1 MNSALLYFVK
11 RPKVTEVTFK
21 QTSLTFLPKFS
32 GEDLGSTWSRAK
44 MTQILIK
51 CELQSPEH
59 QLRGR
64 DPGLSHEELWLDLR
78 FPPKAE
84 APPVGDGGVQK

>member
-1 MNSALLYFVK
+1 MPYCTLLKDLGSQKSCSKDIF
-11 RPKVTEVTFK
+11 
-21 QTSLTFLPKFS
+21 LTFLPKFS
-32 GEDLGSTWSRAK
+32 GEGLGSTWSSAK

-51 CELQSPEH
+51 GELQSPEH

-64 DPGLSHEELWLDLR
+64 DPGLSHQELWLDPI

-84 APPVGDGGVQK
+84 APSVGDGGVQK